1 MILYLQM
8 IPKSLI
14 LAHICLSLLNFS
26 SESPAPCWIFASKIA
41 LAPSV
46 QKLKNIFPP
55 NCSFCVCSLLIQV
68 QMLLGLFRHFHYLI
82 FCHRLWELGPEPHSA
97 WFQRPSFYTRS
108 GQLSLILFARQGMER
123 SATCSDSPSLSFPS
137 LSLSSPRRKTNV
149 FLLTYLSWGEGT
161 ACRPQWP
168 WHSCSCQ
175 PAELPDFPLYR
186 CWWSRQWHASF
197 HLGWQLWSQC
207 QPILPKKTF
216 GNNMTVKANIG
227 RTENNC
233 TFF

>member
-1 MILYLQM
+1 MMLYLQM

-14 LAHICLSLLNFS
+14 PARIYLSLLNFS
-26 SESPAPCWIFASKIA
+26 STFPAPCWIFASNLHWHLPCKNWKI
-41 LAPSV
+41 S
-46 QKLKNIFPP
+46 FPP
-55 NCSFCVCSLLIQV
+55 IAPLCLFLVDPASNASWTLSSFPLSHLLPQV
-68 QMLLGLFRHFHYLI
+68 MRTGTRAPFCLTPKAFLLHQKWPTKLDFICPPGHGKIRDLL
-82 FCHRLWELGPEPHSA
+82 RL
-97 WFQRPSFYTRS
+97 
-108 GQLSLILFARQGMER
+108 
-123 SATCSDSPSLSFPS
+123 SLSFPS

-186 CWWSRQWHASF
+186 CWWLRQWHASF